1 MGRERSNFV
10 NKINMLERQLAEC
23 KPLLKFIVFFTYI
36 FFIYKIIIMNNN
48 ECLDLI
54 KSIYNN
60 IFKVDSEFEMIFM
73 SYMLYVNFKYEEIF
87 SDPVILE
94 LIAKNSSLIDRQL
107 KLNKNLTRRQLESMY
122 LTLNLF
128 LYLSLNIENT
138 NQVNKVNGEVNGE
151 VNNVDDVD

>member
-1 MGRERSNFV
+1 
-10 NKINMLERQLAEC
+10 
-23 KPLLKFIVFFTYI
+23 
-36 FFIYKIIIMNNN
+36 MNNN

-60 IFKVDSEFEMIFM
+60 IFKVDTDFEMIFM

-94 LIAKNSSLIDRQL
+94 FIVKNSSIIDRQL
-107 KLNKNLTRRQLESMY
+107 RLNKNLTRRQLESLY

-128 LYLSLNIENT
+128 LYLSLSLPVSVPVPEDKKPSSNI
-138 NQVNKVNGEVNGE
+138 
-151 VNNVDDVD
+151 DDVD

>member
-1 MGRERSNFV
+1 MSDN
-10 NKINMLERQLAEC
+10 
-23 KPLLKFIVFFTYI
+23 
-36 FFIYKIIIMNNN
+36 
-48 ECLDLI
+48 CLNLI
-54 KSIYNN
+54 KNIYNN

-138 NQVNKVNGEVNGE
+138 NQVNKVNGEINKVNGE
-151 VNNVDDVD
+151 INGEINNVDDVD

>member
-1 MGRERSNFV
+1 MDCQN
-10 NKINMLERQLAEC
+10 
-23 KPLLKFIVFFTYI
+23 
-36 FFIYKIIIMNNN
+36 
-48 ECLDLI
+48 LI
-54 KSIYNN
+54 KTIYNN

-94 LIAKNSSLIDRQL
+94 SMAKNSSVIDRQL

-128 LYLSLNIENT
+128 LYLSLSINDDT
-138 NQVNKVNGEVNGE
+138 NSQVNNKT
-151 VNNVDDVD
+151 NNNIDDVD

>member
-1 MGRERSNFV
+1 MSNI
-10 NKINMLERQLAEC
+10 NKLES
-23 KPLLKFIVFFTYI
+23 FDI
-36 FFIYKIIIMNNN
+36 
-48 ECLDLI
+48 I

-73 SYMLYVNFKYEEIF
+73 SYMLYVNFKYEDIF

-94 LIAKNSSLIDRQL
+94 LMAKNSSIIDRQL

-128 LYLSLNIENT
+128 LYLSLSINYDGDREEHVDEKIN
-138 NQVNKVNGEVNGE
+138 NVI
-151 VNNVDDVD
+151 NNVDDVD